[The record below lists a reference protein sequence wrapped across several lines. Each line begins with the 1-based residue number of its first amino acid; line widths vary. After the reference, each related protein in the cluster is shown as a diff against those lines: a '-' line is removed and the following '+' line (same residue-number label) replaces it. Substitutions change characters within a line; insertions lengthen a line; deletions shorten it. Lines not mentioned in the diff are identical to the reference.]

1 MVEIDLTF
9 IEYSMLGMNNRK
21 LYFRKNNSDP
31 AVIKQIFE
39 RKDYNL
45 GALLRAKDINNEY
58 LTIINNQQ
66 TPLIIDC
73 GANIGASSIWFHSL
87 FPKSKIIAIEPDK
100 DSFELLVKNTFDLP
114 ITPIHAAISNIPGRG
129 ILVDGGNGA
138 WSNYIANENR
148 PDVKGQDT
156 QILDMKSI
164 LKQEANNKPFLVKI
178 DIEGGEKQLFES
190 NTEWFDQFYLAIIEL
205 HDWLFPKKRTSQ
217 NFLKTIAS
225 LNRDFVSIEENIFSI
240 QNKD

>member
-1 MVEIDLTF
+1 MVEIDLTS
-9 IEYSMLGMNNRK
+9 IEYSMFGMNNRK

-114 ITPIHAAISNIPGRG
+114 ITPIHAAISNISGRG

-138 WSNYIANENR
+138 WSNYIANENQ
-148 PDVKGQDT
+148 PDLKGQDT

-225 LNRDFVSIEENIFSI
+225 LDRDFVSIEENIFSI